1 MSKRVYSLKRE
12 KSEEF
17 PLFDGSAWYKEI
29 SDQEFSTL
37 VNNGQ
42 IRHASGR
49 FFATTD
55 FAEAREAAK
64 GLAPTDYS
72 YEDPVEPVVIHSGE
86 QFNFSLYSNPGKTLK
101 SIAAIICIIGLIAT
115 VILAFTFGYTTDY
128 WGGQEFSFGTFM
140 GILISGGITSYLSGL
155 GLAAFGDL
163 VLSAK
168 EINKK
173 LK

>member
-1 MSKRVYSLKRE
+1 MSKRIYSVKKE

-17 PLFDGSAWYKEI
+17 PLLDGSAWYKEV
-29 SDQEFSTL
+29 SDQEFRTL
-37 VNNGQ
+37 VDNGQ

-49 FFATTD
+49 FFATAD
-55 FAEAREAAK
+55 FTEAREAAK
-64 GLAPTDYS
+64 GLASTDYS
-72 YEDPVEPVVIHSGE
+72 YEEPKEPVVQHSGE
-86 QFNFSLYSNPGKTLK
+86 SFNFSLYSNPGKTLK
-101 SIAAIICIIGLIAT
+101 SIASLICIIGMIAT

-128 WGGQEFSFGTFM
+128 WGYREFSFGAFL
-140 GILISGGITSYLSGL
+140 GILIIGAITSYLSGL